1 MKTSFKTW
9 VLRIG
14 LGCFVDVNICVM
26 KYYFY
31 LVTSYSPSL
40 KSNSTQIL
48 RPQKGNSGVSFND
61 TH

>member
-1 MKTSFKTW
+1 MKTSFKTR

-26 KYYFY
+26 KYFY

-40 KSNSTQIL
+40 KSDSTQIL